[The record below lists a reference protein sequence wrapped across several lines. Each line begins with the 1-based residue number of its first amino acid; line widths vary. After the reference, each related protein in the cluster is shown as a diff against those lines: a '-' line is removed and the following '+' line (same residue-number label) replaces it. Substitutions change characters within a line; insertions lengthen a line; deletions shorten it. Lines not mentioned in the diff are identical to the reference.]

1 MQKYLLAPLILSV
14 LALPT
19 LAQNKNPDDERRP
32 QRPVFTDID
41 TNEDGNIELSEFSA
55 LPHKHDDYESLFNR
69 IDANED
75 GVISAQEFTEHK
87 PPRNRRRDKG
97 DAQ

>member
-41 TNEDGNIELSEFSA
+41 TNEDGNIELSELSA
-55 LPHKHDDYESLFNR
+55 
-69 IDANED
+69 
-75 GVISAQEFTEHK
+75 
-87 PPRNRRRDKG
+87 
-97 DAQ
+97 